1 MIRSFTIKTV
11 TCCSSDRNKTVQEFS
26 PATIAKRHEDCVLET
41 EDGIILL
48 IYGSLSLSRMRANGY
63 SSEVSTSYF
72 VVLVSCTS

>member
-1 MIRSFTIKTV
+1 MLT
-11 TCCSSDRNKTVQEFS
+11 SDRNETVQRFDA
-26 PATIAKRHEDCVLET
+26 ATISKRHEACVLET